1 MNYKISWEESL
12 TETELEILMEEWGGY
27 FKVDLTPSPKV
38 YMKMLSVIIDDSP
51 IEEDVSWA
59 KEELERWRKLHA

>member
-1 MNYKISWEESL
+1 MNDM
-12 TETELEILMEEWGGY
+12 ELEIQMQSVKS
-27 FKVDLTPSPKV
+27 FKKNFDVDLTPSPKL
-38 YMKMLSVIIDDSP
+38 YMKMLSVIINDSP

>member
-1 MNYKISWEESL
+1 MN
-12 TETELEILMEEWGGY
+12 
-27 FKVDLTPSPKV
+27 KVDLTPSPKV